1 MGKSGTPMER
11 YVHDFDQAAELGRDL
26 LGGKGAGLAE
36 MTAIGIPV
44 PAGFIVT
51 TEACLEYRRGGREM
65 PDGLEDEVRPISGG
79 SRRRP
84 ASGSGTSRIPPRF
97 GPFGRLRLDARDDG
111 HDPQPRPERRGGP
124 GSGAD
129 DRQRAL
135 CAGCVQAS
143 RPDVREC
150 RRRRRCRCVRAGA
163 VGAEGGAGAAQDVD
177 LSPEDLIELVERFKR
192 VYRDATGSDFP
203 QDLRSSFV
211 APSAPSSTRGTT
223 RAQVYRRA
231 NDIPDDLG
239 TAVSVVQMV
248 FGNKGG
254 DSGTGVAF
262 TRDPATGEQ
271 GIWGEFLTNAQ
282 GEDVVAGIRTPQPIA
297 EMKAALPEAYDQLVE
312 TMQRLEEHYREM
324 QDIEFT
330 VEDGRLYLLQT
341 RSGKRTAQ
349 AALRIAVEMVDEGL
363 ITKDEA
369 VARIDPVSSTSF
381 SIR

>member
-1 MGKSGTPMER
+1 MPGMMDTILNLGLNDE
-11 YVHDFDQAAELGRDL
+11 AAQ
-26 LGGKGAGLAE
+26 GLADDGNE
-36 MTAIGIPV
+36 RFARD
-44 PAGFIVT
+44 A
-51 TEACLEYRRGGREM
+51 YRRLVQMYGNVV
-65 PDGLEDEVRPISGG
+65 DGV
-79 SRRRP
+79 
-84 ASGSGTSRIPPRF
+84 
-97 GPFGRLRLDARDDG
+97 DADAFE
-111 HDPQPRPERRGGP
+111 QELSALKEER
-124 GSGAD
+124 
-129 DRQRAL
+129 
-135 CAGCVQAS
+135 
-143 RPDVREC
+143 
-150 RRRRRCRCVRAGA
+150 
-163 VGAEGGAGAAQDVD
+163 AAQDVD
-177 LSPEDLIELVERFKR
+177 LSPEDLIELSSASSAST
-192 VYRDATGSDFP
+192 ATPRGRTSRRT
-203 QDLRSSFV
+203 LRSSFV

-223 RAQVYRRA
+223 RARRYTA
-231 NDIPDDLG
+231 APTTSPTTSAL
-239 TAVSVVQMV
+239 AVSVVQMV

-369 VARIDPVSSTSF
+369 VARIDPGQLDQL

>member
-1 MGKSGTPMER
+1 MVDGERGRHAPLRAVCMESLEMGKSGTPMER
-11 YVHDFDQAAELGRDL
+11 YVDFDQAAELGRDL

-36 MTAIGIPV
+36 MTAIGIPM

-65 PDGLEDEVRPISGG
+65 PDGLEDEVRAHLGRLEKTTGKRFGDIG
-79 SRRRP
+79 
-84 ASGSGTSRIPPRF
+84 IPPRF

-111 HDPQPRPERRGGP
+111 HDLGLGLNDEAAQGL
-124 GSGAD
+124 AD

-135 CAGCVQAS
+135 CADAYRRLVQIM
-143 RPDVREC
+143 REC

-211 APSAPSSTRGTT
+211 APSAPSSTRAT
-223 RAQVYRRA
+223 RAQAYRRA

-254 DSGTGVAF
+254 DSGTGVA
-262 TRDPATGEQ
+262 ATPPRARHLGRVPDERP
-271 GIWGEFLTNAQ
+271 GRG
-282 GEDVVAGIRTPQPIA
+282 RRRRHSH
-297 EMKAALPEAYDQLVE
+297 AAAD
-312 TMQRLEEHYREM
+312 RR
-324 QDIEFT
+324 
-330 VEDGRLYLLQT
+330 
-341 RSGKRTAQ
+341 
-349 AALRIAVEMVDEGL
+349 DEGG
-363 ITKDEA
+363 A
-369 VARIDPVSSTSF
+369 ARGV
-381 SIR
+381 